1 MMATITTAAG
11 PDVDFF
17 AELDAAQE
25 AVRRSAHDEPKAHRN
40 GQTASDAAPAPPS
53 APART
58 WPTLDPAARYGL
70 LGDIVAAIEP
80 HTEGDPVAILLNT
93 MGMYGSA
100 VGRVPHAQVGAT
112 RHGTNAFVVLVG
124 LTSRSRKGTSHDEA
138 LRLVARADPD
148 WNDRVVG
155 GLSSGEGLIHAVRDA
170 TFTPNKEGQ
179 SVRDDPGVEDKR
191 LCVIEPEFASVLKVG
206 RRDGNT
212 LTEILRRAWDGN
224 DLRTLTRASPL
235 VATAPHVTLIGH
247 ITEDELK
254 RTLDDTSQTN
264 GYVNRFAIA
273 CVRRSTRLP
282 HGGCVPE
289 SQLSD
294 LARRLDRAIQAARRR
309 GLVVRDAAANAMW
322 ERVYDALT
330 EDRPGMLGAITAR
343 AEAHVLRFSLL
354 YALLDEAPT
363 IQCAHLEA
371 ALALWEYCEDSARYL
386 FGDATGDPIADRVL
400 AALRA
405 SPEGM
410 TQNALFDLFGRNL
423 PAARVAAALERLA
436 QLGQVWAHKVETGG
450 RPSTLWEA
458 VP

>member
-1 MMATITTAAG
+1 
-11 PDVDFF
+11 
-17 AELDAAQE
+17 
-25 AVRRSAHDEPKAHRN
+25 
-40 GQTASDAAPAPPS
+40 
-53 APART
+53 
-58 WPTLDPAARYGL
+58 
-70 LGDIVAAIEP
+70 
-80 HTEGDPVAILLNT
+80 
-93 MGMYGSA
+93 
-100 VGRVPHAQVGAT
+100 
-112 RHGTNAFVVLVG
+112 
-124 LTSRSRKGTSHDEA
+124 
-138 LRLVARADPD
+138 
-148 WNDRVVG
+148 
-155 GLSSGEGLIHAVRDA
+155 
-170 TFTPNKEGQ
+170 
-179 SVRDDPGVEDKR
+179 
-191 LCVIEPEFASVLKVG
+191 VG

-273 CVRRSTRLP
+273 CVRRSKRLP